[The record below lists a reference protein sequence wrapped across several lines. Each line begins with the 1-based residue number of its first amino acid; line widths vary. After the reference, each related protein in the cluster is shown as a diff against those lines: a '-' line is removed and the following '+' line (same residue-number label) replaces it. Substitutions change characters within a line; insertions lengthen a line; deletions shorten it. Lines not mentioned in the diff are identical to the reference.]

1 MKPKRMVVKV
11 GTSTLTHS
19 SGSLDLRSME
29 RLVRVLSDLC
39 GAGHEIILVTS
50 GAIAVGVA
58 HLGLPERPSSLRR
71 KQAAAAVGQ

>member
-1 MKPKRMVVKV
+1 MMNGKRMVVKV

-39 GAGHEIILVTS
+39 GAGHEVIPSDEAGRRGS
-50 GAIAVGVA
+50 GPVPDDA
-58 HLGLPERPSSLRR
+58 HLR
-71 KQAAAAVGQ
+71 